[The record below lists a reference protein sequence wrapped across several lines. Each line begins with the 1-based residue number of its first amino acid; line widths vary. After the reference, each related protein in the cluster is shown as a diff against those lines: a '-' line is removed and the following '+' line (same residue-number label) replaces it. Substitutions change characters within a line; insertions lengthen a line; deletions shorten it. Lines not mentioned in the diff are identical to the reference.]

1 MVLHKLYENPEFASE
16 NSVKAYKWSA
26 NMSSF
31 YTTYKYI
38 YIYMY
43 KMNEK
48 VEKGLSSIKK

>member
-1 MVLHKLYENPEFASE
+1 MVHHKLCENPEFASE

-38 YIYMY
+38 Y
-43 KMNEK
+43 NEWKGGKGVIKYQKIK
-48 VEKGLSSIKK
+48 V

>member
-1 MVLHKLYENPEFASE
+1 MVLYKLYENPEFASE

-38 YIYMY
+38 YIY
-43 KMNEK
+43 
-48 VEKGLSSIKK
+48 V